1 MALLRSTENEGP
13 LCGHSCQCRGN
24 DVGIKE
30 GRIKSSSASSEIHLF
45 FNTFPVKTQTHK
57 KKNRLWFL
65 WGKSHLCF
73 HLQGALLRQKSFW
86 LLPGSGMSSARTPSD
101 HQCLKAAQP
110 SLCYAK
116 ASVVLCVFQENAGRR
131 FLTFPHF
138 FFCLLLR
145 SELFQ

>member
-57 KKNRLWFL
+57 KKIGF
-65 WGKSHLCF
+65 GSY
-73 HLQGALLRQKSFW
+73 GAKATYAFISKERCTDRNLSGSCLAQVC
-86 LLPGSGMSSARTPSD
+86 LLPEPLLTT
-101 HQCLKAAQP
+101 
-110 SLCYAK
+110 
-116 ASVVLCVFQENAGRR
+116 SV
-131 FLTFPHF
+131 
-138 FFCLLLR
+138 
-145 SELFQ
+145 